1 MRSSNIIWLD
11 EIQCVLLCL
20 VERWGFR
27 SQLLAIF
34 TSSLYEWSYALGFMD
49 SNAIESFI
57 VIIFVDNSFSSL
69 YEWPYA
75 LGFMDSNSIES
86 FIEPLS
92 L

>member
-11 EIQCVLLCL
+11 VIQCVLLCL
-20 VERWGFR
+20 VERWEFR

-49 SNAIESFI
+49 SN
-57 VIIFVDNSFSSL
+57 
-69 YEWPYA
+69 
-75 LGFMDSNSIES
+75 SIES